1 MVESN
6 GEAYLEKPLLEWL
19 ERQRRVR
26 SNTIIIREFSW
37 FGRRIDLVTL
47 TCSGRAIAYELKLN
61 NNRRAI
67 KQASYNKLVF
77 DRSYVVTLSEP
88 TMKNLIRAGTVGV
101 GFIVFNYDS
110 MREVQRSPTTQI
122 RGALRKR
129 LLRTI
134 RERVESNV

>member
-1 MVESN
+1 MAESN
-6 GEAYLEKPLLEWL
+6 SEARLEKPLLEWL

-26 SNTIIIREFSW
+26 FDTITLHEFPW

-47 TCSGRAIAYELKLN
+47 TCSGTATAYELKLN

-67 KQASYNKLVF
+67 QQAGYNKLVF

-88 TMKNLIRAGTVGV
+88 TEEILQHARDVGV
-101 GFIVFNYDS
+101 GFIVFKNDS
-110 MREVQRSPTTQI
+110 MRMAQKSPTASVP
-122 RGALRKR
+122 GALRQR

-134 RERVESNV
+134 KRRRDLNV